1 MNSVGAWIL
10 YGGAIIL
17 GGVALARRDETF
29 KLGLRRALEQAIVI
43 LPRMI
48 FALIA
53 AGFIVKLIPTEIIVG
68 YLGSESGFKGI
79 LIGSLTGL
87 IVPSGPAVAF
97 AIAAAFGIEG
107 ASVPALVSFLTG
119 WSVFAAHRVLIFEI
133 PLLGIHFVR
142 LRMLSVVPLPIL
154 AGSIALLVTSV

>member
-1 MNSVGAWIL
+1 MNGL
-10 YGGAIIL
+10 GAIIIYAAAVVL
-17 GGVALARRDETF
+17 AAVALSRRDTSF
-29 KLGLRRALEQAIVI
+29 RMGVRRALEQSFIV

-68 YLGSESGFKGI
+68 NLGTDAGFKAI
-79 LIGSLTGL
+79 LIGSLAGL
-87 IVPSGPAVAF
+87 IVPSGPVIAFAVAASF
-97 AIAAAFGIEG
+97 ALEG

-133 PLLGIHFVR
+133 PLLGAHFVR
-142 LRMLSVVPLPIL
+142 LRMLSVIPLPIIAGTL
-154 AGSIALLVTSV
+154 AMIVSGT